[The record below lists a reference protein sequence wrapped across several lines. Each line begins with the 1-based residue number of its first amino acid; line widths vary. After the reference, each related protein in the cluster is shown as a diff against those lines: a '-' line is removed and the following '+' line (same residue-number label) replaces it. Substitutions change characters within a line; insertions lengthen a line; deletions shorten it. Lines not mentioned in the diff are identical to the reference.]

1 MATNDV
7 NVVLHIDE
15 TLSTEEIH
23 DLEKGLSDV
32 GGIISTC
39 VPKKTPHLMIVDYD
53 PQTLSSKALLHHIR
67 DSGLHSQLVGGF

>member
-1 MATNDV
+1 MATYDV

-15 TLSTEEIH
+15 TLSSEEIR
-23 DLEKGLSDV
+23 DLEKGLSGV

-39 VPKKTPHLMIVDYD
+39 VPKKAPHLMIVDYD

-67 DSGLHSQLVGGF
+67 GSGLHSQLIGGI